1 VAVVSGQEFDSRR
14 PVSGA
19 VEGAGDALIDAID
32 MHHEALAE
40 DVLVEQIAASMLLTD
55 AMTPSGAKGDTG
67 VYVVHEDDVEVLA
80 RDALATIAT
89 HATPVAGREQEPP
102 NAMLSPYAQ
111 HQDDRAGHEQEVLAE
126 ALVWHQIARVNA
138 ALATYRE
145 DPDAT
150 SKASLI
156 DGIDIALDRL
166 QSILGARNGATP

>member
-40 DVLVEQIAASMLLTD
+40 DV
-55 AMTPSGAKGDTG
+55 KGDTG